1 MFLFLTFCAVVIV
14 SIGVWTGLNALV
26 AWQCKAAE
34 IVKGVCSGLVQAGVI
49 FLATSAHPWLA
60 LMSLIMVAALVVF
73 YVCWAFRIS
82 TYGVWR
88 IAGISA
94 IFAILLPTF
103 WATIEAIRTA
113 VGLATITGSV
123 ILLFG
128 RIATIVVVGLIV
140 ARILSTFG
148 RSGLVK
154 VVVTIAAVLVAA
166 AVLFTVYEG
175 VSALDFHPFKGGK
188 AAVSAVDEPE
198 GNFILR
204 WLKGLSGEEAEVSE
218 DESSVAEVDDES
230 AVAEVADESIVA
242 DIETEEK
249 AETEREP
256 IIVENAWFD
265 FYNLSLQEDGVDE
278 NDFNFG
284 PKPVDETVSGIAIEH
299 RERLRVDPALGAA
312 DIAWADALLGT
323 RYLGEFY
330 ESCKHDWA
338 KTINAAKERFMNDH
352 EAYDKVLDE
361 FLKMQAKAK
370 PLVEDGE
377 VMEDQMYMNPFTI
390 DGYPDVI
397 VLKTPNHKGK
407 FLVYEYT
414 IKGTGVVRVAYR
426 IDCGFQPTD
435 VQKVMNITPA
445 TEAPEKKPDTPKPQ
459 TAGKITPA
467 PTPTPKPTAAPTP
480 TPVPGGGSDPAKD
493 PSKAPKEN
501 TERNDDPGTG
511 KATNSGNGSTKS
523 AAASDSQKA
532 SDGGSVED
540 YDRKVEQNRS
550 ANAGG
555 SSSGGSRGSGS
566 GSSGGQKSGGESNK
580 PSQSVSGKQD
590 NNGNTGNGGSSI
602 DKPTAK
608 SETAVSAD
616 TNQSV
621 DASGSAGGIIGT
633 PD

>member
-1 MFLFLTFCAVVIV
+1 MFLFLTFCAVVMV

-26 AWQCKAAE
+26 AGQCKAAE
-34 IVKGVCSGLVQAGVI
+34 IVKGACSGLIQVGVI

-60 LMSLIMVAALVVF
+60 LMALIMVAALVVF
-73 YVCWAFRIS
+73 YVCWSFQIS
-82 TYGVWR
+82 TYGIRR
-88 IAGISA
+88 IVGIFA

-103 WATIEAIRTA
+103 WATVEAIRTA
-113 VGLATITGSV
+113 VGPATITGSV

-128 RIATIVVVGLIV
+128 RIATIVVVGLVV

-148 RSGLVK
+148 RSGSVK

-166 AVLFTVYEG
+166 AVVFTVYEG

-230 AVAEVADESIVA
+230 VIAEVAEESVVA
-242 DIETEEK
+242 DIETGEK

-265 FYNLSLQEDGVDE
+265 FYNLSIQEDGKGE
-278 NDFNFG
+278 NDFDFG
-284 PKPVDETVSGIAIEH
+284 PKPAGETASEIAKEH
-299 RERLRVDPALGAA
+299 RERLRIDPALGAA

-338 KTINAAKERFMNDH
+338 KTINAAKERFMEDH
-352 EAYDKVLDE
+352 EAYDKVLDA
-361 FLKMQAKAK
+361 FMKMQAKAK
-370 PLVEDGE
+370 VYVQDGE
-377 VMEDQMYMNPFTI
+377 VMEDQMYMNPYTI

-445 TEAPEKKPDTPKPQ
+445 TETPERKPDTPKAP
-459 TAGKITPA
+459 TSGEITPVPKA
-467 PTPTPKPTAAPTP
+467 PTPTPKPTVTP
-480 TPVPGGGSDPAKD
+480 TPVPGGGGDPTPK
-493 PSKAPKEN
+493 PKAPN
-501 TERNDDPGTG
+501 QDPVNKGE
-511 KATNSGNGSTKS
+511 
-523 AAASDSQKA
+523 ASK
-532 SDGGSVED
+532 GGGD
-540 YDRKVEQNRS
+540 N
-550 ANAGG
+550 
-555 SSSGGSRGSGS
+555 SGS
-566 GSSGGQKSGGESNK
+566 GSSGSSSSGEEQKSDPRQETK
-580 PSQSVSGKQD
+580 PV
-590 NNGNTGNGGSSI
+590 
-602 DKPTAK
+602 
-608 SETAVSAD
+608 SETPQKKPEAPPVVEQHKQESVVDHENKMDYTQDPVSNRGAAD
-616 TNQSV
+616 GAT
-621 DASGSAGGIIGT
+621 APTETEGGDGEFV
-633 PD
+633 PED